1 MSQPVGSMKVNNNF
15 LKDFII
21 AIAVAAV
28 STVIFL
34 AIICVISQCAP
45 RWFGRVRRREQ
56 WLAPTLEEGYQEVS
70 QPDLPLTVKPQEV
83 FDLSLAQLRRNMG
96 LLPEHFQKPRVVFHV
111 DYADVG
117 RPGFEQHGDG
127 RAPLR

>member
-28 STVIFL
+28 STVVFL

-70 QPDLPLTVKPQEV
+70 QPDLPLREILIKESERAKRRV
-83 FDLSLAQLRRNMG
+83 SLTTSYGDVVRDVSFGPL
-96 LLPEHFQKPRVVFHV
+96 HFATR
-111 DYADVG
+111 G
-117 RPGFEQHGDG
+117 I
-127 RAPLR
+127 